1 MAALGKG
8 IGRSAGGGW
17 RRRAATTAAVAIAAA
32 GILSSARLATASQD
46 PFFSRQWNLVQIG
59 APAAWQRSTGAGVR
73 IGIVDSGVESG
84 HEDLAGKVVA
94 ATDCI
99 NTGGDP
105 RACAGSGQDDSGHG
119 THMAGI
125 AAAAKDN
132 GRGIAGVAPDAE
144 LVVARVLTDDG
155 GTIGDVEAG
164 IRWVVQHG
172 AQVVN
177 LSLGDNPRAQ
187 APLDL
192 SFEAA
197 IEEAW
202 AAGAVPVVASGNPNA
217 LGPGKEDFASLDA
230 LVVGA
235 TDTRGTVAPYSN
247 PLTTTKWGLVAPGGS
262 GTGDGRDI
270 VSTWW
275 DPSAPMATNRYAFRA
290 GASIAAAH
298 ASGVVALLLAEGLS
312 RDQVVQ
318 RIIATARPIACGA
331 GCHGLLDAAAAVGA
345 TAAPAAV
352 VAGASRA
359 SASATA
365 ARRPPSAPTPTP
377 VPVPTTSTPTTAGAA
392 TEQATTG
399 AGQEAVRVARERALG
414 TTDVAGAR
422 DEVPSP
428 GTVWAAIALMT
439 AAAFGLGLSGRRGR

>member
-1 MAALGKG
+1 
-8 IGRSAGGGW
+8 
-17 RRRAATTAAVAIAAA
+17 
-32 GILSSARLATASQD
+32 
-46 PFFSRQWNLVQIG
+46 
-59 APAAWQRSTGAGVR
+59 
-73 IGIVDSGVESG
+73 
-84 HEDLAGKVVA
+84 
-94 ATDCI
+94 
-99 NTGGDP
+99 
-105 RACAGSGQDDSGHG
+105 
-119 THMAGI
+119 
-125 AAAAKDN
+125 
-132 GRGIAGVAPDAE
+132 
-144 LVVARVLTDDG
+144 
-155 GTIGDVEAG
+155 
-164 IRWVVQHG
+164 
-172 AQVVN
+172 
-177 LSLGDNPRAQ
+177 SLGDNPRAQ

-270 VSTWW
+270 VSAWW
-275 DPSAPMATNRYAFRA
+275 DPSA
-290 GASIAAAH
+290 
-298 ASGVVALLLAEGLS
+298 
-312 RDQVVQ
+312 
-318 RIIATARPIACGA
+318 
-331 GCHGLLDAAAAVGA
+331 
-345 TAAPAAV
+345 
-352 VAGASRA
+352 
-359 SASATA
+359 
-365 ARRPPSAPTPTP
+365 
-377 VPVPTTSTPTTAGAA
+377 PVPTTSTPTTAGAA

-439 AAAFGLGLSGRRGR
+439 AAAFGLALSGRRGR